1 MAAYP
6 MQEMPSNQPLSS
18 DDLTNFLE
26 EVCSIFLRILSEG
39 NRDKFNYVTMNL
51 QEIVEEAH
59 DTFVEIHGKS
69 EVIH

>member
-6 MQEMPSNQPLSS
+6 MKELPNNEPLSS

-26 EVCSIFLRILSEG
+26 EVCSIFLRILGED

-51 QEIVEEAH
+51 QEIVEKAQ